1 MIDWVTAVLPCKHD
15 PSKLISGMVMSFDA
29 SGKEE
34 WTVNK
39 KLSVEVHF
47 PQKYKLNLIRII
59 KFGFQVIP
67 QNFYKVIIFSALMIF
82 VL

>member
-39 KLSVEVHF
+39 
-47 PQKYKLNLIRII
+47 NL
-59 KFGFQVIP
+59 V
-67 QNFYKVIIFSALMIF
+67 
-82 VL
+82 